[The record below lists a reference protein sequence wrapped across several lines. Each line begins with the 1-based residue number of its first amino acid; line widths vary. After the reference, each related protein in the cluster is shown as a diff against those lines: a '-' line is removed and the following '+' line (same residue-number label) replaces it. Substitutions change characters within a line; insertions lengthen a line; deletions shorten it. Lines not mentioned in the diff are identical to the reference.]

1 MLYTSGMKPI
11 VIATDLTHTSE
22 NAIRHGMNLARDL
35 GADVVLVYAWEPPAI
50 AVMDATV
57 ALPPDQLATHVGALQ
72 RRLDEVA
79 ERFRPE
85 HARLSTRL
93 IEGPPAEAIAN
104 FVQQSDARM
113 VVVGTSAPRLLTR
126 LLGST
131 AESIVRSAPCPV
143 LVVRA
148 TL

>member
-1 MLYTSGMKPI
+1 MKPI

-22 NAIRHGMNLARDL
+22 NAVRHGMTLARDL
-35 GADVVLVYAWEPPAI
+35 GADVVLVHAWEPPAI
-50 AVMDATV
+50 AVMDATL
-57 ALPPDQLATHVGALQ
+57 ALPPDQLAVRVGEFQ

-93 IEGPPAEAIAN
+93 IEGPAAEAIAK
-104 FVQQSDARM
+104 FVQESGARM

-131 AESIVRSAPCPV
+131 AEAVVRASPVPV
-143 LVVRA
+143 LVVR
-148 TL
+148 TQIE

>member
-1 MLYTSGMKPI
+1 MKPV

-22 NAIRHGMNLARDL
+22 DAVRQGMTLARDL
-35 GADVVLVYAWEPPAI
+35 GADVILVHAWEPPAI
-50 AVMDATV
+50 LVMDA
-57 ALPPDQLATHVGALQ
+57 AIAMPPDQLAVHVGNLQ

-85 HARLSTRL
+85 HQRLTVRL
-93 IEGPPAEAIAN
+93 IEGSPVDALTDLVRETG
-104 FVQQSDARM
+104 ARM
-113 VVVGTSAPRLLTR
+113 VVVGTRAPTGLSR

-131 AESIVRSAPCPV
+131 ADTMVHKLPVPV

-148 TL
+148 QK